1 MQILPALHVSF
12 KLEQNGESI
21 GLFASDGVLIDAVTF
36 GPQTAD
42 ISEGRYPDGPAAQW
56 IAPLTASTP
65 GAPNVIYAN
74 RYPQLAAIPD
84 ATAYAGVPF
93 EFMAVA
99 TDPDAPPQLL
109 TYVLENGTPT
119 NAMLNAVSGAF
130 SWTPATAQ
138 AGTNAAGV
146 TNLITISVADN
157 GAPVLRAARSFR
169 VVVKIPFLVG
179 GITSAPNGDINFS
192 VGTIVGKTYRVEYK
206 DDFNAAMWTQLGVDQ
221 VATSTTLHVMDNI
234 GANHQRFYRVVQV
247 N

>member
-1 MQILPALHVSF
+1 MDRAVDRLHAWRTECHLRKS
-12 KLEQNGESI
+12 LSAACRDPRRHRLRGS
-21 GLFASDGVLIDAVTF
+21 AVRVYGG
-36 GPQTAD
+36 GP
-42 ISEGRYPDGPAAQW
+42 
-56 IAPLTASTP
+56 
-65 GAPNVIYAN
+65 
-74 RYPQLAAIPD
+74 
-84 ATAYAGVPF
+84 
-93 EFMAVA
+93 
-99 TDPDAPPQLL
+99 DPDAPPQLL